1 MAEDASDQNE
11 DSDNDGDYLDPSKDS
26 DYELISKLRHGL
38 IEANSLSGDEAN
50 YSELENLDYESGIN
64 QEQRMTSLSLKT
76 TSASQNTMPADN
88 DKIGNNSVPH
98 CQQSTTNVRQYYR

>member
-1 MAEDASDQNE
+1 M
-11 DSDNDGDYLDPSKDS
+11 
-26 DYELISKLRHGL
+26 RHGL

-64 QEQRMTSLSLKT
+64 QEPRMTPLSLKT
-76 TSASQNTMPADN
+76 TSASQNTIPANN

-98 CQQSTTNVRQYYR
+98 CQQSTTNVRQYYRWPNKDSRFRGSQVFKSCCDNS